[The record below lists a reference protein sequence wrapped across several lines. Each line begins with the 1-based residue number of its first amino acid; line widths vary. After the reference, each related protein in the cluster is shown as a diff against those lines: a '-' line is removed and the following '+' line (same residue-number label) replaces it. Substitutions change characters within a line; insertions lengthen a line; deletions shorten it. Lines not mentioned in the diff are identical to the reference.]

1 MKASEYW
8 EKMEQDLDFQL
19 RVAEEVKTS
28 NISIAREYGY
38 LLLFLVRDKIQK
50 LKAEETNNV

>member
-28 NISIAREYGY
+28 NISITREYGY